1 VIRIL
6 LALATVAM
14 LVGCANTE
22 VDVQEAAKSQ
32 KEINAAK
39 DKSWQD

>member
-1 VIRIL
+1 VIRVL
-6 LALATVAM
+6 LALVCGAM
-14 LVGCANTE
+14 AVGCANTE

-39 DKSWQD
+39 DKDWQD

>member
-1 VIRIL
+1 MIRIL
-6 LALATVAM
+6 LVLAAFAM
-14 LVGCANTE
+14 LAGCANTE